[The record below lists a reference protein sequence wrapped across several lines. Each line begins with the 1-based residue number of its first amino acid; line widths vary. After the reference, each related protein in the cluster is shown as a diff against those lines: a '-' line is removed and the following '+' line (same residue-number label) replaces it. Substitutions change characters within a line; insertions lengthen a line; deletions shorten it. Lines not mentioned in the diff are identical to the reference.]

1 MNEFLEMGGYAA
13 FVWPAYGLS
22 VGVLVLIAWLSIK
35 NLKETQ
41 NTFDKLSGENEKSK
55 KESNANQ

>member
-1 MNEFLEMGGYAA
+1 MGEFFDMGGYAA

-22 VGVLVLIAWLSIK
+22 AGVLVFIAWLSIK

-41 NTFDKLSGENEKSK
+41 NTFDKLSGEQEKSK
-55 KESNANQ
+55 NESNA

>member
-22 VGVLVLIAWLSIK
+22 AGVLVVIAWLSIRDLK
-35 NLKETQ
+35 NTQ
-41 NTFDKLSGENEKSK
+41 NTFEKLSGEKEKSK
-55 KESNANQ
+55 

>member
-1 MNEFLEMGGYAA
+1 MGGYAA

-22 VGVLVLIAWLSIK
+22 AGVLVFIAWLSIK

-41 NTFDKLSGENEKSK
+41 NTFDKLSGEQEKSK
-55 KESNANQ
+55 NESNA